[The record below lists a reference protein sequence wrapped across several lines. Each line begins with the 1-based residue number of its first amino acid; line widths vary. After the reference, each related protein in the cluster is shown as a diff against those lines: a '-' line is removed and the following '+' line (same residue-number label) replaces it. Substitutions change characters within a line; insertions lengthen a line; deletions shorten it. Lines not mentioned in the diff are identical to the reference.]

1 MAGNRTLKLSIL
13 ADVDDLKK
21 KLGQGEQE
29 VKGFG
34 DKLGEFGKKAAAAFA
49 LAAAAAAAYAGKLL
63 VDGVKSAIE
72 DEKAQTQLAG
82 TLERVAKATD
92 ATIKSVEGYI
102 TKTSLASGV
111 ADDKLRPAFSRL
123 VQSTKDVEEAQKLLN
138 LAMDISAQT
147 GKPLEAVAVALG
159 KAYDGNSKALAKLG
173 IDVTNETTIVKD
185 NTAAKQA
192 LERAQLAYNQAIDKY
207 GVLSPQ
213 VEKATLALNQAQEK
227 LGKTT
232 TTTKNVTATLAE
244 LMPQLTAEFGGAA
257 SEAANTFS
265 GKMARLNV
273 AFDEAKESVGA
284 RLLPILTDL
293 LDKFNNNL
301 VPAVEAIRKKFE
313 PLTKAIES
321 NKEELTAL
329 WNFVDKYMV
338 PILVGALKLGLSGI
352 ITTFTTLVNIVGKTV
367 NFFKDLYD
375 AYKKFVDFIKNNPL
389 SKFIDKI
396 NPFSNTSFNN
406 AGFLRAGGTGAVDE
420 LGRPVTGGGGG
431 GGAGDTE
438 AADAATENKRR
449 NTMWKSETIFRPTN
463 ECPSGQGVF
472 LVEYNYYGEI
482 IKQSLNYCVPF
493 PAQNSFTGSASG
505 TGVITATTG
514 LASNTGSNA
523 TAMTNGGITINV
535 NAPSA
540 IDEEGFTRAV
550 VLALNNSNARNGG
563 GGAILGG
570 LVAE

>member
-49 LAAAAAAAYAGKLL
+49 VAAAAAAAYAGKLL
-63 VDGVKSAIE
+63 VDGVKAAIE
-72 DEKAQTQLAG
+72 DEKAQAKLAT
-82 TLERVAKATD
+82 TLENTTGATREQIR
-92 ATIKSVEGYI
+92 AVEDQI
-102 TKTSLASGV
+102 LKMSLATGV
-111 ADDKLRPAFSRL
+111 ADDRLRPSFEKL
-123 VQSTKDVEEAQKLLN
+123 VRATNDVEEAQKLQT
-138 LAMDISAQT
+138 LALDIAAGS
-147 GKPLEAVAVALG
+147 GKDLDAVSQSLAR
-159 KAYDGNSKALAKLG
+159 AYDGNTSALSRLG
-173 IDVTNETTIVKD
+173 IGLSAAELKSMSFDDVT
-185 NTAAKQA
+185 
-192 LERAQLAYNQAIDKY
+192 AQLA
-207 GVLSPQ
+207 
-213 VEKATLALNQAQEK
+213 ET
-227 LGKTT
+227 
-232 TTTKNVTATLAE
+232 
-244 LMPQLTAEFGGAA
+244 FGGQA
-257 SEAANTFS
+257 SVQAETFS
-265 GKMARLNV
+265 GKVARLQV

-301 VPAVEAIRKKFE
+301 APAVEAIRKKFE
-313 PLTKAIES
+313 PLTKAIDD
-321 NKEELTAL
+321 NKEEFTAI
-329 WNFVDKYMV
+329 WNFLNKYIV
-338 PILVGALKLGLSGI
+338 PILTGALKTGLSGI
-352 ITTFTTLVNIVGKTV
+352 ITTFTTLVNIVGKAV
-367 NFFKDLYD
+367 NFFEDLYD

-396 NPFSNTSFNN
+396 NPFSNTSFTN

-420 LGRPVTGGGGG
+420 LGRPVAGVG
-431 GGAGDTE
+431 GGAAGNGE

-493 PAQNSFTGSASG
+493 PAQNSFTGSAAG
-505 TGVITATTG
+505 TGVVTATTG
-514 LASNTGSNA
+514 LASTTGSNA
-523 TAMTNGGITINV
+523 TTPTTSGITINV

-540 IDEEGFTRAV
+540 IDSEGFTRSV
-550 VLALNNSNARNGG
+550 IQALNESQSRTGSLDQL
-563 GGAILGG
+563 AI
-570 LVAE
+570 